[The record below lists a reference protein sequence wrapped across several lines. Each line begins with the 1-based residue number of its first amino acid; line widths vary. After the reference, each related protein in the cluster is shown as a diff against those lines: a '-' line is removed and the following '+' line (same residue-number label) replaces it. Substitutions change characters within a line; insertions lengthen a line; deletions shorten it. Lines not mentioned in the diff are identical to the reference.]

1 MIVNLGTPDE
11 ANPQNVKEFLASF
24 LSDQR
29 AIKMPR
35 LLWQAILHGMIMQV
49 RPKKSAA
56 LYQKYGPKMGLLSSS
71 RIHQGTGSHD
81 LRSIIRSTSRICD
94 VV

>member
-1 MIVNLGTPDE
+1 LVFFILNQRDELIEKIVNLGTPDE
-11 ANPQNVKEFLASF
+11 ANPQKVIEFLASF

-49 RPKKSAA
+49 RPKN
-56 LYQKYGPKMGLLSSS
+56 L
-71 RIHQGTGSHD
+71 
-81 LRSIIRSTSRICD
+81 
-94 VV
+94 

>member
-11 ANPQNVKEFLASF
+11 ANPQKVKEFLALF

-56 LYQKYGPKMGLLSSS
+56 LYQKIWTENGSPLLFSNTP
-71 RIHQGTGSHD
+71 RHRQPQFKKNYQIYK
-81 LRSIIRSTSRICD
+81 
-94 VV
+94 

>member
-1 MIVNLGTPDE
+1 LKKGLMIVNLGTPDE
-11 ANPQNVKEFLASF
+11 ANPQKVKEFLALF

-56 LYQKYGPKMGLLSSS
+56 LYQKIWTENGSPLLFSNTP
-71 RIHQGTGSHD
+71 RHRQPRFKKHY
-81 LRSIIRSTSRICD
+81 
-94 VV
+94 